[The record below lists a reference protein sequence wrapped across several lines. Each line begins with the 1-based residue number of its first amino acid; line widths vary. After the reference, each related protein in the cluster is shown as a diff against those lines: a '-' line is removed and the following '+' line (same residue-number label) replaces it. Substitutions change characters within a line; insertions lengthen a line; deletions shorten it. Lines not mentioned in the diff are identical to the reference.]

1 MLIFNIVFYFLLKK
15 HKFTNTYNPIMK
27 TTNLLTLLFIAFLNL
42 SNYAQNIG
50 INGTGANA
58 HPSALLDIDAVATPS
73 LGILIPRIA
82 LQATNLSAPVS
93 GPATSLLVYNMASA
107 SSGSTAVTP
116 GYYYWDGT
124 KWVAFSGSGSNSWAL
139 LGNAGTT
146 AGTNFLGTMDNQDL
160 VFKTNNTERWRI
172 TQLSNELKSNG
183 SSILVTSTSAGDNA
197 IGFNNTS
204 LSGNV
209 LGNNNSFGGIS
220 NTILGNNN
228 TTAGGGPL
236 NCQLLGNNFTSGG
249 GGPLNSVFIGNNIN
263 LGGSGPSKVILLGGT
278 GVNALNV
285 GVGMT
290 NPSYPMDVIGAS
302 PVFTGRFTNV
312 NTNGTGVFASGQG
325 GGGYYLPSGSGGAF
339 SGSMGGIVCDASA
352 ATGTGIRGIGNG
364 LTAYAALVAGS
375 GGAFAG
381 TSIGL
386 YGIGNTVGNSIA
398 GGYFSN
404 GNNSYAYV
412 GFTTAGGVAQKI
424 NGPGAVSTIVKNT
437 KNELVNL
444 YCPEAP
450 EVLFQDF
457 GKGTLNNGVAHI
469 ELDET
474 FTKNVTINDKH
485 PLRVIIQLEGD
496 CKGVFVANKTANGF
510 DVKELQG
517 GTSSVAFT
525 YFVTANRA
533 DAYNEDGSLF
543 SKFADVRY
551 GEAPAKQATKNE
563 AAATVEKR

>member
-1 MLIFNIVFYFLLKK
+1 MKTINRSIFFILLALNIV
-15 HKFTNTYNPIMK
+15 
-27 TTNLLTLLFIAFLNL
+27 
-42 SNYAQNIG
+42 SYAQNIG
-50 INGTGANA
+50 INGTGGNA
-58 HPSALLDIDAVATPS
+58 HPSALLDVDAVATPS
-73 LGILIPRIA
+73 LGILIPRIV

-93 GPATSLLVYNMASA
+93 GPATSLLVYNTASA
-107 SSGSTAVTP
+107 STGSTAVVP

-124 KWVAFSGSGSNSWAL
+124 KWVAFSGTGSNNWAL

-146 AGTNFLGTMDNQDL
+146 AGTNFLGTTDNQDL

-183 SSILVTSTSAGDNA
+183 SSILITSTSAGNNA

-249 GGPLNSVFIGNNIN
+249 GGPINSVFIGNNIN
-263 LGGSGPSKVILLGGT
+263 LGGSGPSNVLLLGGT
-278 GVNALNV
+278 GANALNV

-290 NPSYPMDVIGAS
+290 TPSYPMDVIGAS
-302 PVFTGRFTNV
+302 PIFTGRFTNV

-325 GGGYYLPSGSGGAF
+325 GGGYYLASGSGGAF

-352 ATGTGIRGIGNG
+352 ATGTGIRSIGNG
-364 LTAYAALVAGS
+364 QTSYAAIAVGS
-375 GGAFAG
+375 GGAFG
-381 TSIGL
+381 GSSFGV
-386 YGIGNTVGNSIA
+386 YGIGNTVGNNIA
-398 GGYFSN
+398 GGYFNN
-404 GNNSYAYV
+404 GNNSFAYV
-412 GFTTAGGVAQKI
+412 GYTTAGGVAQKI

-457 GKGTLNNGVAHI
+457 GKGTLVNGVAHI
-469 ELDET
+469 NLDEV

-496 CKGVFVANKTANGF
+496 CKGVFVTNKTSNGF

-517 GTSSVAFT
+517 GNSNVTFT

-543 SKFADVRY
+543 SKFADVRF
-551 GEAPAKQATKNE
+551 GEAPGKQETKNE
-563 AAATVEKR
+563 AAASIDKH